1 MGSPWR
7 WRSGCWMT
15 RARWNIWLVSNY
27 RKCVNMSNVKCVK
40 SEALTIMIKGWSY
53 LSKGAILVASSTCGK
68 NTNIKRNAKA
78 KASVTFL
85 KINHAKIQHKQV
97 SSCDSARPTKTI
109 IIINFVRLRHLFHWS
124 WSSKHLQCQ
133 YPQIRNNQSSGSK
146 SDQAKSL
153 TPVQVGDLQPKQHY
167 LGDHMILLEKINKI
181 YIIFLIR
188 THWGWKYSK
197 DMSSIKF
204 RNKGWKRTIW
214 SWRYIILP
222 QQREQW

>member
-1 MGSPWR
+1 MLIQDNPQLCLRSSLLLLLLLSLLPRLTRTGSPWR

-40 SEALTIMIKGWSY
+40 SEALAIMIKGWSY

-109 IIINFVRLRHLFHWS
+109 IIINFVRLCHLFHWS
-124 WSSKHLQCQ
+124 WSSK
-133 YPQIRNNQSSGSK
+133 PPSMPISP
-146 SDQAKSL
+146 D
-153 TPVQVGDLQPKQHY
+153 
-167 LGDHMILLEKINKI
+167 
-181 YIIFLIR
+181 
-188 THWGWKYSK
+188 
-197 DMSSIKF
+197 
-204 RNKGWKRTIW
+204 
-214 SWRYIILP
+214 
-222 QQREQW
+222 

>member
-1 MGSPWR
+1 MQR
-7 WRSGCWMT
+7 FNT
-15 RARWNIWLVSNY
+15 
-27 RKCVNMSNVKCVK
+27 
-40 SEALTIMIKGWSY
+40 
-53 LSKGAILVASSTCGK
+53 SKLVAAIQRDWPKPSSSSTLCVCVIFFIDLDHQ
-68 NTNIKRNAKA
+68 N
-78 KASVTFL
+78 
-85 KINHAKIQHKQV
+85 
-97 SSCDSARPTKTI
+97 
-109 IIINFVRLRHLFHWS
+109 
-124 WSSKHLQCQ
+124 HLQCQ

-146 SDQAKSL
+146 SDQAESL

-214 SWRYIILP
+214 SWSFSSSVHQLMIQICKYTNTQIHKYTNTNTQIHKYKYNMCGLSKRASGFKGIQLG
-222 QQREQW
+222 